1 MPVQRN
7 TTPLSPSSTAVPTA
21 PGGSSTPRDRNS
33 SGTAQQRT
41 SVRSRSR
48 LGATWVGICFGAVVL
63 LLLLVFMLQNT
74 QPVDVSFL
82 GWTGTAPLAL
92 TLLIAALGAAAV
104 TLVLGSIRIGQLR
117 HRLARARRAG
127 ATPAVAL

>member
-7 TTPLSPSSTAVPTA
+7 TTPPSRSSTAVPTA
-21 PGGSSTPRDRNS
+21 PGESSTPRERNS
-33 SGTAQQRT
+33 SGTGQQRT

-104 TLVLGSIRIGQLR
+104 TLVLGSVRIGQLR